1 LLNWLCK
8 RAAASGPSTKIK
20 PQWARGVNPWF
31 RLEAGIVAFSVLIVM
46 SFYHSLMS
54 RKFQKSLF
62 MNSSKGGVW
71 KFCTLIFISLPL
83 ILYGGIFLWPVVP
96 ATSNVDKGS
105 AYKVKITPQSGLS
118 AIAGQLSEQGVFT
131 NVFTLQVAARALLV
145 GSKLKPGTY
154 LLAPRA
160 SLGNILLQIARG
172 DRVRESVAIIP
183 GMTIWQLR
191 NLIDQHPALIHQTK
205 GMSSKELLMTLGLNY
220 PGDEGL
226 FYPDTYI
233 FDPDDSDTSIYRR
246 ASKAMQKQLNTAW
259 EQRDPAT
266 PLKTPYELLILASI
280 VEKETGRSSDR
291 SLVSAVFVNRLN
303 LKMPLQTDPTVIY
316 GIGPKF
322 DGNLRK
328 ADLRKDSPY
337 NTYMNKGLPP
347 TPIAMPS
354 KESLLAVIHP
364 AKSDAVYFVARGDGT
379 SHFSKTY
386 KEHESAVDQF
396 QRKRNSSTQAK
407 PQ

>member
-1 LLNWLCK
+1 
-8 RAAASGPSTKIK
+8 
-20 PQWARGVNPWF
+20 
-31 RLEAGIVAFSVLIVM
+31 M

-54 RKFQKSLF
+54 RKFQRSLF
-62 MNSSKGGVW
+62 IKPSNGGGW
-71 KFCTLIFISLPL
+71 KSFALIFISLL
-83 ILYGGIFLWPVVP
+83 ILLYAAIFLWPVVP
-96 ATSNVDKGS
+96 AASNIEKGS
-105 AYKVKITPQSGLS
+105 VYKVKISPQSGLS
-118 AIAGQLSEQGVFT
+118 AIAGQLSEQGLST
-131 NVFTLQVAARALLV
+131 NVVTFQVAARALFV
-145 GSKLKPGTY
+145 SSKLKPGTY

-160 SLGNILLQIARG
+160 SLGNILLQIAHG

-191 NLIDQHPALIHQTK
+191 GLIDKHPALIHQTK
-205 GMSSKELLMTLGLNY
+205 GMSSKELLQTIGLTY

-233 FDPDDSDTSIYRR
+233 FDPDDSDISIYRR
-246 ASKAMQKQLNTAW
+246 ASQAMQKQLTAAW
-259 EQRDPAT
+259 EQRDSST

-303 LKMPLQTDPTVIY
+303 LNMPLQTDPTVIY

-328 ADLRKDSPY
+328 TDLRSDSPY
-337 NTYMNKGLPP
+337 NTYMHKGLPP

-354 KESLLAVIHP
+354 KESLLAVIQP

-396 QRKRNSSTQAK
+396 QRKRNSSNQSK

>member
-1 LLNWLCK
+1 
-8 RAAASGPSTKIK
+8 
-20 PQWARGVNPWF
+20 
-31 RLEAGIVAFSVLIVM
+31 
-46 SFYHSLMS
+46 MS
-54 RKFQKSLF
+54 RKFQRSLF
-62 MNSSKGGVW
+62 IKPSKGGGW
-71 KFCTLIFISLPL
+71 KSFALIFISLL
-83 ILYGGIFLWPVVP
+83 ILLYAAIFLWPVVP
-96 ATSNVDKGS
+96 AASNIEKGS
-105 AYKVKITPQSGLS
+105 VYKVKISPQSGLS
-118 AIAGQLSEQGVFT
+118 AIAGQLSEQGLST
-131 NVFTLQVAARALLV
+131 NVVTFQVAARALFV
-145 GSKLKPGTY
+145 SSKLKPGTY

-160 SLGNILLQIARG
+160 SLGNILLQIAHG

-191 NLIDQHPALIHQTK
+191 GLIDKHPALIHQTK
-205 GMSSKELLMTLGLNY
+205 GMSSKELLQTIGLTY

-233 FDPDDSDTSIYRR
+233 FDPDDSDISIYRR
-246 ASKAMQKQLNTAW
+246 ASQAMQKQLTAAW
-259 EQRDPAT
+259 EQRDSST

-328 ADLRKDSPY
+328 TDLRKDSPY

-347 TPIAMPS
+347 TPISMPS
-354 KESLLAVIHP
+354 KESLLAVLHP
-364 AKSDAVYFVARGDGT
+364 AKSDAVYFVARGDGS
-379 SHFSKTY
+379 SHFSKTL

-396 QRKRNSSTQAK
+396 QRKRNSSIQSK